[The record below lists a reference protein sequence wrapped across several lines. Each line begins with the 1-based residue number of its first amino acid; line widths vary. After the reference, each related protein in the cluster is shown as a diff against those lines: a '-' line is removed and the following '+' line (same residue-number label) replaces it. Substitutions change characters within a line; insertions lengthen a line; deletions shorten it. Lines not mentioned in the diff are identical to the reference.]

1 MRSMAEW
8 FWSLDF
14 RKAIWL
20 APVAWALHELEE
32 LVFDI
37 ATFGEMYFR
46 TLPPRATTGQPLWIG
61 LGIVALNGFIW
72 TALTAWPKN
81 PRVAAYLT
89 LPFFV
94 YFSFANVLQHV
105 YYAVYFGTY
114 QPGVVSAVGLV
125 APVVVA
131 LTMKALR
138 GKFIPWWYVALLYA
152 TVVPTLIATYRA
164 GRETMVLPWPIE

>member
-1 MRSMAEW
+1 MQFVARW
-8 FWSLDF
+8 FWELNS
-14 RKAIWL
+14 RRAIWL

-37 ATFGEMYFR
+37 AAFGATYFL
-46 TLPPRATTGQPLWIG
+46 TLPPRAITGQPLWIG
-61 LGIVALNGFIW
+61 LAIVALNGFIW

-81 PRVAAYLT
+81 PRFAAYLT

-105 YYAVYFGTY
+105 YYSIYFRTY
-114 QPGVVSAVGLV
+114 QPGVVTAVVLV
-125 APVVVA
+125 APVVVG
-131 LTMKALR
+131 LTMKAVG
-138 GKFIPWWYVALLYA
+138 GKLIPWWYAAVLYA

-164 GRETMVLPWPIE
+164 GNETLVLPWPLK